1 MKYFSLKMLENANAY
16 KEKAAEYADEGG
28 KKLQVLQNYQDTAEA
43 NWIKY
48 NEIKDLV

>member
-1 MKYFSLKMLENANAY
+1 MKYFSLKMLENANAFRDIAQ
-16 KEKAAEYADEGG
+16 KYADEGG